1 MDVSEGQAKTW
12 SSSLAEV
19 HQVSPVALSLVLS
32 CGAYISVKILEQG
45 LFSK

>member
-1 MDVSEGQAKTW
+1 MDVSEGWAKMW

-19 HQVSPVALSLVLS
+19 QKVSPVALSLVLS
-32 CGAYISVKILEQG
+32 CGAYISVKILAQG